1 MNDYEY
7 HDEGQDLSYLI
18 LEKAHLFCFEKAHVA
33 KVFFEGLH
41 LHSNY

>member
-1 MNDYEY
+1 MKDYEY
-7 HDEGQDLSYLI
+7 HDQGQWFILSNLR
-18 LEKAHLFCFEKAHVA
+18 ENTFSFEKAHVD